1 MVALNCRMKPKEQ
14 PVRPWVILSI
24 TAIVGVNALE
34 WGRIYKIGPLGFAFL
49 GLMIIGLLS
58 MALSKK

>member
-1 MVALNCRMKPKEQ
+1 MKPKDQ
-14 PVRPWVILSI
+14 SVKSWVILSI

-34 WGRIYKIGPLGFAFL
+34 WGRIYKIGPLGFAFIVF
-49 GLMIIGLLS
+49 MIIGLLN